1 MKKNSIYALMSA
13 IALTGTIG
21 LASCTSSSVDEEEV
35 NLNPGY
41 NPVTGEVPVQFV
53 FNLAAGSAQS
63 GTRQTADA
71 AQAYDNLA
79 SGKFRGI
86 EDTHIMCFEQGD
98 NGKFLASPAEATRD
112 FDMSRVATAASLDYS
127 NSTRVLEMSLPL
139 RTNTVVFY
147 GRAITDRTN
156 SNYKNQFGYLDGY
169 HVEKVLDD
177 TYFKLGRR
185 LTESGKAQL
194 VQIER
199 MLADILTCIMETDI
213 GTPDVAANA
222 GVNHP
227 YGYHIVKKSDTEA
240 NKDGIEKLINGMHWS
255 AYVYHKEK
263 DQLKSPLDENVPM
276 APLEEFLAK
285 AYFEIT
291 NIREGEMRNA
301 SAPALL
307 STIKDLWSNIN
318 HVRCAN
324 PTSAYEAVAKY
335 MAQLIHEELNKYFE
349 PSSSEL
355 GTGGPITD
363 VEFRS
368 ISTIT
373 AALVADSYWPRED
386 STKPK
391 AGDFASIENFSTND
405 LKVFPE
411 TFDLPQGATHI
422 KFDTTTKMFSYYE
435 EFNTGA
441 VGGVKFKVDDY
452 YYPAELL
459 YFGNSPILVS
469 NKENKAGDYPKTTD
483 DWHKLTD
490 LPFWNPTADA
500 DKWEEVGVKA
510 STRSVA
516 MKNDINYGTAL
527 LATSVGYVS
536 DVKLK
541 DNNKAIQQR
550 DYGVTEE
557 DNEITPT
564 ATSFILK
571 GIVIGGQYPIVGWNY
586 LPKEILEPDPENQ
599 ESQTNTNTNN
609 GWIYDKVMASNGSIP
624 ESGTS
629 NPTYTL
635 VFDNYK
641 AGENAQDKV
650 YVALEL
656 QNNTGKGFFGAHNLI
671 PNGSNFYLVGL
682 LDPAHPTTP
691 ISSWSDFHALPP
703 YNSDNTCNRVQRVF
717 IQDHKTVVNFK
728 IGENSLKS
736 AYLTV
741 PDLRSSS
748 VTLGLSV
755 DMKWETGLKFDVEFG
770 GSGSGNNGGGTGQ

>member
-13 IALTGTIG
+13 IVLTGTIG

-112 FDMSRVATAASLDYS
+112 FDVSRVATAASLDYS

-169 HVEKVLDD
+169 HVEKNLND
-177 TYFKLGRR
+177 TYFQLGRR

-227 YGYHIVKKSDTEA
+227 YGYHIVKKSNTEEA

-255 AYVYHKEK
+255 AYEYHKEI
-263 DQLKSPLDENVPM
+263 DLRKSPLDANVPM

-285 AYFEIT
+285 AYYEIT
-291 NIREGEMRNA
+291 NIQEGEMRNA

-324 PTSAYEAVAKY
+324 PTSEYEAVAKY

-355 GTGGPITD
+355 QTGGPITG
-363 VEFRS
+363 VEFKA

-373 AALVADSYWPRED
+373 AALVSDSYWPGED

-435 EFNTGA
+435 NFNTGA
-441 VGGVKFKVDDY
+441 VGGVTFKVDDY

-469 NKENKAGDYPKTTD
+469 NKENKAGDYPKTTT
-483 DWHKLTD
+483 DWHNGD
-490 LPFWNPTADA
+490 LDFWKSTADA

-536 DVKLK
+536 GKKLK

-586 LPKEILEPDPENQ
+586 LPKEVLEPDPENP

-624 ESGTS
+624 ASGTS
-629 NPTYTL
+629 DPTYTL

-728 IGENSLKS
+728 LGETSLKS

-770 GSGSGNNGGGTGQ
+770 GGN

>member
-1 MKKNSIYALMSA
+1 MKKQSIYALMSA
-13 IALTGTIG
+13 IALSGIIG
-21 LASCTSSSVDEEEV
+21 LASCSSSSVDEAEV
-35 NLNPGY
+35 NPNPGY
-41 NPVTGEVPVQFV
+41 NPVTGDVPVQFV

-71 AQAYDNLA
+71 AQADDNLA

-86 EDTHIMCFEQGD
+86 EDTHIMCFEQTGKD
-98 NGKFLASPAEATRD
+98 GKFLPSPMTATRD
-112 FDMSRVATAASLDYS
+112 FDVSRVATAASLDYS

-139 RTNTVVFY
+139 KTNTIVFY
-147 GRAITDRTN
+147 GRAITNRTTQT
-156 SNYKNQFGYLDGY
+156 YKNEYGYLDDY
-169 HVEKVLDD
+169 HVESNLGN
-177 TYFKLGRR
+177 TYFQLGRR

-194 VQIER
+194 DQIEKL
-199 MLADILTCIMETDI
+199 LADVLTCIMETDI
-213 GTPDVAANA
+213 GTPDVLASA

-227 YGYHIVKKSDTEA
+227 YLHHIVKKSDTEA

-255 AYVYHKEK
+255 AYRYNK
-263 DQLKSPLDENVPM
+263 DINQRKSPLDANVPM

-324 PTSAYEAVAKY
+324 PTSEYEDVAKY
-335 MAQLIHEELNKYFE
+335 MAQLIHEELYKYFE

-355 GTGGPITD
+355 GTGGPITG

-373 AALVADSYWPRED
+373 AALVSDSYWPGDD

-422 KFDTTTKMFSYYE
+422 KFDTTTKMFSYYVN
-435 EFNTGA
+435 FNTGA
-441 VGGVKFKVDDY
+441 VGDVPFTVNDY

-459 YFGNSPILVS
+459 YFGNSPVRVS
-469 NKENKAGDYPKTTD
+469 NKENKAGDYPKTTT
-483 DWHKLTD
+483 DWHNGD
-490 LPFWNPTADA
+490 LAFWNPTAEA

-527 LATSVGYVS
+527 LATSVGYNGTT
-536 DVKLK
+536 LK
-541 DNNKAIQQR
+541 DNNKKIQEI

-564 ATSFILK
+564 ETSFILK
-571 GIVIGGQYPIVGWNY
+571 GIVIGGQYPKVGWNY
-586 LPKEILEPDPENQ
+586 LPIVSEESEPNPNGG
-599 ESQTNTNTNN
+599 S
-609 GWIYDKVMASNGSIP
+609 GWIYDKVMASNGAIP
-624 ESGTS
+624 ASGTS
-629 NPTYTL
+629 DPTYTL
-635 VFDNYK
+635 VFDNY
-641 AGENAQDKV
+641 NASGTQNRV
-650 YVALEL
+650 FVALEL

-671 PNGSNFYLVGL
+671 PNGSNFYLVGEL
-682 LDPAHPTTP
+682 NPESGSGLGDDDWPTHHP
-691 ISSWSDFHALPP
+691 LPP
-703 YNSDNTCNRVQRVF
+703 YVEDNGDMVTGKVKRVF

-728 IGENSLKS
+728 IGVNSLKY

-741 PDLRSSS
+741 PDLRASS

-755 DMKWETGLKFDVEFG
+755 DMKWENGLKFDVEFG
-770 GSGSGNNGGGTGQ
+770 GGN